1 MSSLFLDK
9 IAQFPL
15 YSFLL
20 ASLDLRLG
28 QEIYSPQ
35 AFFFL
40 KFLSIE
46 LGPDSEVLSQFVER
60 LSLLSVMLP
69 VKRQHVLVLAD
80 EVVIDHDLGQ
90 IGSHH
95 FLVVIVIAVVQL
107 GDHHTA
113 TTMLVNVLKAAL
125 GPLHLLHTLALF
137 VLDHYE
143 IFLVLD
149 LCQATVSFTFD
160 HFTVSIV
167 RLLKLFVIFVHQR
180 PHEVFKFDSL
190 VF

>member
-1 MSSLFLDK
+1 
-9 IAQFPL
+9 
-15 YSFLL
+15 
-20 ASLDLRLG
+20 
-28 QEIYSPQ
+28 
-35 AFFFL
+35 
-40 KFLSIE
+40 
-46 LGPDSEVLSQFVER
+46 
-60 LSLLSVMLP
+60 MLP
-69 VKRQHVLVLAD
+69 IKRQHVLVLAD
-80 EVVIDHDLGQ
+80 EVVIDNDLGQ

-113 TTMLVNVLKAAL
+113 TTMLGNVLKAAL
-125 GPLHLLHTLALF
+125 GPMHLLHTLALF
-137 VLDHYE
+137 VLDHHK

-167 RLLKLFVIFVHQR
+167 RLLELFVIFVHQR

-190 VF
+190 VFQLAIAQAPRVEVQVRILILVAWAPCSDCRASGRPVRFGEITV